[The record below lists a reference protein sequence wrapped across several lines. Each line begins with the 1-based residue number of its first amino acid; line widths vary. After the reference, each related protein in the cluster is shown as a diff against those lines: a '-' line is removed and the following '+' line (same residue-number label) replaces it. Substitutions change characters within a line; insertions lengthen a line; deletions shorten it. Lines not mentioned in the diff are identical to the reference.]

1 MTPQRLEM
9 HTVVPK
15 TMKMPGHDGSNWY
28 SGKGQDAFIHRVFE
42 RIGTTNKFC
51 IEFGG
56 GDGYNAS
63 NTLYLKLNG
72 WDRLMFDYRH
82 DDPGINLHRKI
93 LTAENICDAF
103 AEHKV
108 PREFDFVSID
118 IDGNDYWLMDAMLKQ
133 YSPRCIMVEVN
144 TRFDSREAMVMKY
157 NPNYYWDGHSWYGA
171 SPYAMKL
178 LGKRHGY
185 TVVWVHQD
193 DALLVRN
200 DCLHP
205 DDVTVPWTE
214 IYPKPLKEIYAGTD
228 EHMVPENWQK
238 VEEKKTILLAI
249 AHYGTSNRQY
259 LLRCLKEYNSYQKY
273 EIECHLQVT
282 DPTDIDLRG
291 LDNIK
296 FSVVRYPEDAGQS
309 LVMKHRRLFE
319 TTEGDFDYYVYAE
332 DDILI
337 TEATFDH
344 WAAEQRQMPPGFA
357 CGVLRYEQ
365 KTGSDYKYLFDTH
378 ETHSV
383 HRGGRTIFKDAY
395 IINDK
400 KYLEPY
406 NIHQG
411 CYMLTNDMLKRVL
424 ESGKYLEEGNHYVGL
439 LEGGAS
445 DVYYKCGLTRVLPAQ
460 GIGQFLVHHS
470 CNKYVH
476 KLPDFYTEASTLN
489 EVKWEALTK

>member
-1 MTPQRLEM
+1 M
-9 HTVVPK
+9 
-15 TMKMPGHDGSNWY
+15 
-28 SGKGQDAFIHRVFE
+28 
-42 RIGTTNKFC
+42 
-51 IEFGG
+51 
-56 GDGYNAS
+56 
-63 NTLYLKLNG
+63 
-72 WDRLMFDYRH
+72 
-82 DDPGINLHRKI
+82 
-93 LTAENICDAF
+93 
-103 AEHKV
+103 
-108 PREFDFVSID
+108 
-118 IDGNDYWLMDAMLKQ
+118 
-133 YSPRCIMVEVN
+133 
-144 TRFDSREAMVMKY
+144 
-157 NPNYYWDGHSWYGA
+157 
-171 SPYAMKL
+171 
-178 LGKRHGY
+178 
-185 TVVWVHQD
+185 
-193 DALLVRN
+193 
-200 DCLHP
+200 
-205 DDVTVPWTE
+205 
-214 IYPKPLKEIYAGTD
+214 
-228 EHMVPENWQK
+228 
-238 VEEKKTILLAI
+238 
-249 AHYGTSNRQY
+249 
-259 LLRCLKEYNSYQKY
+259 
-273 EIECHLQVT
+273 
-282 DPTDIDLRG
+282 RG

-296 FSVVRYPEDAGQS
+296 FSVVRYPEDASQS

-319 TTEGDFDYYVYAE
+319 ASEGDFDYYVYAE

-344 WAAEQRQMPPGFA
+344 WVAEQRQMPPGFA